1 MAFKWRQ
8 NGVKMALNGVET
20 ALKWPESSGETVH
33 LLPPGR
39 LSVAGPLCFLL
50 PLADTAWVLAS
61 GGTVGAV
68 GINSTVAMGGPA
80 APLPRR
86 LGRAEHMTYD
96 WRETALKWR
105 ETA

>member
-1 MAFKWRQ
+1 
-8 NGVKMALNGVET
+8 MALNGVET

-39 LSVAGPLCFLL
+39 LSVAGPLPPGCLPAVPLCFLL